1 MTPRVKSICSHRS
14 HSSSPCAARCAASSA
29 PAIAGACSSTAGMPP
44 AAGDLLDGQN
54 RSRRS
59 SLAILNTG
67 SLLTSSQ
74 ASAKRRI
81 DRSSAHSRLTVAG
94 DSFPPRPEVVPS
106 RATRY
111 SATRRVSSIERL
123 PSLRFKGE
131 ELLEPSRRRR
141 GPGPRTAPVKSC
153 CRKTRPSSAPPLN
166 GRTARRDHA

>member
-1 MTPRVKSICSHRS
+1 MR
-14 HSSSPCAARCAASSA
+14 
-29 PAIAGACSSTAGMPP
+29 P

-81 DRSSAHSRLTVAG
+81 DSSSAHSRLTVAG
-94 DSFPPRPEVVPS
+94 DSFPPRPEVAQP
-106 RATRY
+106 RHRY

-123 PSLRFKGE
+123 PSLRFSVRNFSNHHGE
-131 ELLEPSRRRR
+131 GEAPDRGRLL
-141 GPGPRTAPVKSC
+141 
-153 CRKTRPSSAPPLN
+153 
-166 GRTARRDHA
+166 

>member
-1 MTPRVKSICSHRS
+1 LRSPVCSVVSTSDRRRVFFDCWH
-14 HSSSPCAARCAASSA
+14 ASSCRV
-29 PAIAGACSSTAGMPP
+29 ISSM
-44 AAGDLLDGQN
+44 DRN

-94 DSFPPRPEVVPS
+94 DSFPPRREVVPS

-123 PSLRFKGE
+123 PSLSFSVRNFSNHHGE
-131 ELLEPSRRRR
+131 GEAPDRGRLL
-141 GPGPRTAPVKSC
+141 
-153 CRKTRPSSAPPLN
+153 
-166 GRTARRDHA
+166 